1 MTNHSSILRSA
12 TGIAVATLLGQS
24 LAGCSGAS
32 TALPAAAPASMAA
45 PASIGTQATDR
56 GMNTIAQP
64 DKKKKAGSE
73 LLFVADNEKSRIL
86 VYNAAEKN
94 SNPIR
99 TITSGIGQPNGIAVD
114 ESGNLWVANLA
125 GNDVTEYAANAS
137 SPELTLS
144 SGLNQPYDV
153 KVDGFGDV
161 FVAND
166 ATGGSNTN
174 YISEFIP
181 HVSIPV
187 GTWPISQGQTLSGIA
202 LANPTTGSETIY
214 GLEYGGNPDYGYTG
228 TLLKCPTLGSQ
239 LVCTPQNGTFG
250 ETGGIAVAQSPIGST
265 PLTLLAVDQYV
276 PGYDIITVG
285 HSTTQVSTGGTPEF
299 ITLNSTGKDVFVS
312 DRFYGRVDEYSY
324 PAGKLVTTFP
334 SSGAQLYGVAVSP
347 SGSYH

>member
-1 MTNHSSILRSA
+1 MNYTTILRSA

-45 PASIGTQATDR
+45 AVADR
-56 GMNTIAQP
+56 SMDTIAQP
-64 DKKKKAGSE
+64 DKKKKTSE
-73 LLFVADNEKSRIL
+73 TLFVADNEKSRVL
-86 VYNAAEKN
+86 VYNANEKN
-94 SNPIR
+94 SPPIR
-99 TITSGIGQPNGIAVD
+99 TITSGISNPNGIAVD
-114 ESGNLWVANLA
+114 ASGNLWVANLSS
-125 GNDVTEYAANAS
+125 NTVTEYAPNAS

-144 SGLNQPYDV
+144 SGLNQPWDV

-166 ATGGSNTN
+166 ATGSSTN
-174 YISEFIP
+174 YIAEFAP
-181 HVSIPV
+181 HDPSPV
-187 GTWPISQGQTLSGIA
+187 GIWPISEGQTLSGIA
-202 LANPTTGSETIY
+202 LANPTTDSETIY

-239 LVCTPQNGTFG
+239 LVCDPQSGTFG
-250 ETGGIAVAQSPIGST
+250 ETGGIAVAQSAVGSS
-265 PLTLLAVDQYV
+265 PLTLLVVDQYV

-285 HSTTQVSTGGTPEF
+285 KSTKQVSTGGTPEF

-324 PAGKLVTTFP
+324 PTGNLVTTF
-334 SSGAQLYGVAVSP
+334 SASGAQLYGVAVSP